1 MRLSIVI
8 PSCNNGEWLDKCL
21 KSILSQ
27 TFTDYEIIVVD
38 DLSSD
43 NSVEVAKKYLRKED
57 TLIIN
62 ESKRLNGGSR
72 NVGIL
77 KAKGEYI
84 FCIDSDD
91 WLYDNNVFSEIDKK
105 LNGEDILFASYICH
119 KKNYDLAVNLHYR
132 DLKDSIMSSTCAI
145 WTKVV
150 KRELFLK
157 ALFPEGTL
165 FEDRIQHFNLLTK
178 AKTFTNLDKIAIV
191 WNRTNTNTISENMTN
206 EWITYRF
213 NYCGDLYRLI
223 RDIKD
228 TDLRKYF
235 IDELKSFQK
244 STNKMVDEI

>member
-1 MRLSIVI
+1 MRLSVII
-8 PSCNNGEWLDKCL
+8 PSCNNGKWLSKCL
-21 KSILSQ
+21 ESIINQ
-27 TFTDYEIIVVD
+27 TFQDFEIIVVD

-43 NSVEVAKKYLRKED
+43 NSVEVAKKYLRKQD

-62 ESKRLNGGSR
+62 ESKRLNGGTR

-77 KAKGEYI
+77 KAKGDYI

-91 WLYDNNVFSEIDKK
+91 WLNNNTVFEKIDKK
-105 LNGEDILFASYICH
+105 LNGEDILFTSYICH
-119 KKNYDLAVNLHYR
+119 KEQYDLAVNLHYKC
-132 DLKDSIMSSTCAI
+132 LKDAIMSSTCAI

-150 KRELFLK
+150 KRELMLK

-165 FEDRIQHFNLLTK
+165 FEDRVEHFNLLSQ
-178 AKTFTNLDKIAIV
+178 ARTFSNLDDIAIV
-191 WNRTNTNTISENMTN
+191 WNRTNTNTISENMTK

-228 TDLRKYF
+228 VDLRKYF
-235 IDELKSFQK
+235 IDELKGFQK
-244 STNKMVDEI
+244 ATNKMVDEL

>member
-1 MRLSIVI
+1 MRLSVII
-8 PSCNNGEWLDKCL
+8 PSCNNGKWLSKCL
-21 KSILSQ
+21 ESIINQ
-27 TFTDYEIIVVD
+27 TFQDFEIIVVD

-43 NSVEVAKKYLRKED
+43 NSVEVAKKYLRKQD

-62 ESKRLNGGSR
+62 ESKRLNGGTR

-91 WLYDNNVFSEIDKK
+91 WLNNNTVFEKIDKK
-105 LNGEDILFASYICH
+105 LNGEDILFTSYICH
-119 KKNYDLAVNLHYR
+119 KEQYDLAVNLHYKC
-132 DLKDSIMSSTCAI
+132 LKDAIMSSTCAI

-150 KRELFLK
+150 KRELMLK

-165 FEDRIQHFNLLTK
+165 FEDRVEHFNLLSQ
-178 AKTFTNLDKIAIV
+178 ARTFSNLDDIAIV
-191 WNRTNTNTISENMTN
+191 WNRTNTNTISENMTK

-223 RDIKD
+223 RDIED
-228 TDLRKYF
+228 VDLRKYF
-235 IDELKSFQK
+235 IDELKGFQK
-244 STNKMVDEI
+244 ATNKMVDEL

>member
-1 MRLSIVI
+1 MRLSVVI
-8 PSCNNGEWLDKCL
+8 PSCNNGKWLSKCL
-21 KSILSQ
+21 ESILNQ

-38 DLSSD
+38 DLSND
-43 NSVEVAKKYLRKED
+43 DSVEVAKKYLREKD

-62 ESKRLNGGSR
+62 ESKRYNGGSR

-91 WLYDNNVFSEIDKK
+91 WLNDNRVFEEIDKNI
-105 LNGEDILFASYICH
+105 NGEDILFTDYICH
-119 KKNYDLAVNLHYR
+119 QKNYDMVVNLHYKC
-132 DLKDSIMSSTCAI
+132 LKDAIMSSTCSI
-145 WTKVV
+145 WSKVV

-165 FEDRIQHFNLLTK
+165 FEDRVQHFDLLSK
-178 AKTFTNLDKIAIV
+178 AKTFTNLDKVAIV
-191 WNRTNTNTISENMTN
+191 WNRTNTNTISGNMTT
-206 EWITYRF
+206 EWKTYRF

-223 RDIKD
+223 RNIEDE
-228 TDLRKYF
+228 DLRKYF

-244 STNKMVDEI
+244 ATDKLVDEL